1 MKKFRITMFGAIA
14 LVIVLMTLFR
24 SVTGRDNP
32 LFDKG
37 TATTFYAETEVGME
51 PDLKAENYFSAEEY
65 DLEKIGFDL
74 SGLDVQKEGT
84 CLVPVFYD
92 GKKTNCTISV
102 KVSSKTERMPQTKAG
117 MSDDAA
123 ISR

>member
-1 MKKFRITMFGAIA
+1 MFGAIA

-51 PDLKAENYFSAEEY
+51 PDLKVETYFSAEEY

-102 KVSSKTERMPQTKAG
+102 KVSSKTECMPQTKAG